1 MTLLSWLVLVSGML
15 TWYGLASRMR
25 RAFRY
30 ADRWTPAKTLLVLSG
45 WFCTLVQLSVLVY
58 LGPSTWWQAALAI
71 TLYVSAYALFRAAL
85 RSHGRDKPAFVFT
98 EAAPSSFRMNGPYR
112 YIRHPLYAAYLL
124 AWSAPPLATSRLELW
139 LLTAWMA
146 LLYTV
151 AAWREECAFARSP
164 YAAQY
169 QQYRQQAGMFWPRIR
184 TLVKDLLFRDR
195 SPGSVSK
202 GTDNPLPTAEILDT
216 CNCVSAPLSGSHRS
230 TAA

>member
-1 MTLLSWLVLVSGML
+1 
-15 TWYGLASRMR
+15 
-25 RAFRY
+25 
-30 ADRWTPAKTLLVLSG
+30 
-45 WFCTLVQLSVLVY
+45 
-58 LGPSTWWQAALAI
+58 
-71 TLYVSAYALFRAAL
+71 
-85 RSHGRDKPAFVFT
+85 
-98 EAAPSSFRMNGPYR
+98 
-112 YIRHPLYAAYLL
+112 
-124 AWSAPPLATSRLELW
+124 
-139 LLTAWMA
+139 
-146 LLYTV
+146 
-151 AAWREECAFARSP
+151 RSP